1 MACPMALRWYQK
13 QRRTPVSSFRPECG
27 SQSVPSQCFA
37 CVPRHGRRRV
47 QAMGTEG
54 LDAPMPGQL
63 LVLLSRLHRSETA
76 RARPDDEALG

>member
-1 MACPMALRWYQK
+1 MKKKRSG
-13 QRRTPVSSFRPECG
+13 RREPVILTTEPR
-27 SQSVPSQCFA
+27 
-37 CVPRHGRRRV
+37 PRHGRRRV

>member
-1 MACPMALRWYQK
+1 MATSVHHWGGGLRVTGLDDWPMD
-13 QRRTPVSSFRPECG
+13 
-27 SQSVPSQCFA
+27 
-37 CVPRHGRRRV
+37 V